1 MPIDQINSK
10 CVAFK
15 TLTDLMVGRYRERL
29 LGQEVESITAAEKL
43 LDAAE
48 RVVSYIMEV
57 TEDDVDKLC

>member
-29 LGQEVESITAAEKL
+29 LGQEVESVTIAEKL
-43 LDAAE
+43 LDSAE
-48 RVVSYIMEV
+48 RVLSYIMEEV
-57 TEDDVDKLC
+57 TDNEELH